1 MLGGKGARP
10 YAPWRWQPE
19 ADRGHARGLFQPGE
33 TFGRVAFTLP
43 GEPRRCAIVLRSSGC
58 VSMFL
63 TLLLFFLSAGLIYLA
78 CEYFVNGVEWVGH
91 RFKLGAT
98 ATGTVL
104 AAFGT
109 ALPESAVTFM
119 AVVFGR
125 TAEQKDIG
133 VGAAMG
139 GPLVLSTVAYAVVG
153 LALWRLHRAGSARTE
168 AAINADQ
175 RRLARD
181 QSWFMGIFVFKVGLG
196 LLAFAWKPW
205 LGILFLA
212 VYALYVKRELANDE
226 ACMDCEDLEPLK
238 LRPNDGNPSLF
249 WACTQ
254 TLLALAVIA
263 AASRV
268 FVHQIEA
275 LGLAMGASPHV
286 AALLL
291 APVATELPEIL
302 NAFIW
307 VRQGKERLAL
317 ANISGAM
324 MIQATIPSSL
334 GIFMTPWLLDA
345 PLLVAGL
352 LTLSAIGVL
361 WLRLRRARMT
371 VPALI
376 STGGFYLLF
385 ALWLAWYFGV

>member
-1 MLGGKGARP
+1 MP
-10 YAPWRWQPE
+10 
-19 ADRGHARGLFQPGE
+19 
-33 TFGRVAFTLP
+33 
-43 GEPRRCAIVLRSSGC
+43 
-58 VSMFL
+58 L
-63 TLLLFFLSAGLIYLA
+63 TLFLFLFSAVLIYLA

-91 RFKLGAT
+91 RFSMSAT

-109 ALPESAVTFM
+109 ALPESVVTFM
-119 AVVFGR
+119 AVMFGQ
-125 TAEQKDIG
+125 TPAQQGIG

-153 LALWRLHRAGSARTE
+153 LALLAMARKGVATVVE
-168 AAINADQ
+168 QSVQ

-181 QSWFMGIFVFKVGLG
+181 QAWFMAVFVFKLGLG

-212 VYALYVKRELANDE
+212 VYAVYVKRELASDE
-226 ACMDCEDLEPLK
+226 ESIDHADLEPLK
-238 LRPNDGNPSLF
+238 LRPSDSKPSLL
-249 WACTQ
+249 WAGGQ

-268 FVHQIEA
+268 FVHQIGD
-275 LGLAMGASPHV
+275 LGAFMGMSPHV

-302 NAFIW
+302 NALIW
-307 VRQGKERLAL
+307 VRQGKARLAL

-324 MIQATIPSSL
+324 MIQATIPSAL
-334 GIFMTPWLLDA
+334 GIFMTPWLFDA
-345 PLLVAGL
+345 PLLASGL
-352 LTLSAIGVL
+352 ATMAAIVLL
-361 WLRLRRARMT
+361 WLRLRQGRMTARML
-371 VPALI
+371 AWA
-376 STGGFYLLF
+376 GGFYLLF
-385 ALWLAWYFGV
+385 AVCLAWHFGV